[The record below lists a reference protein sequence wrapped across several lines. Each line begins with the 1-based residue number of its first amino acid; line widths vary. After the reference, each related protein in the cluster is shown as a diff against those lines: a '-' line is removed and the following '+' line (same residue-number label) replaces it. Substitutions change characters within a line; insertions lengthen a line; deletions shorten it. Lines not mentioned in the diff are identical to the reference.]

1 MSTVY
6 FTISSGTATKYTMVT
21 TANVATAP
29 AIDMVHSSTFK
40 LIGADGT
47 HTFAITNTTPVAD
60 ESVTVTAY
68 VDGTTDPSFT
78 VTWADDEP
86 TLAKYAPDASFSSK
100 TGSSNT
106 MTVLA
111 KNAYGVALA
120 SAAVTVTVAGRNPG
134 NATATTTDATG
145 LASFTLKDTSTATI
159 TDKPTDTV
167 TFTVTDGDGDTATAS
182 YTITYSATG
191 PVVGS
196 VTMTETSGNGS
207 GDNDVDADR
216 IATVDPI
223 VSLGSA
229 ASTSYVTVT
238 AQLKGTTGAPLS
250 SGVVVTFSG
259 SADDLFGTTA
269 VVANMKKTLDVTT
282 SSAGQATVYVYRTK
296 TGSTTVTATAAGVSG
311 TTAALT
317 WETDDAYARS
327 ISVTSDPA
335 KAVSTGVIKVA
346 GTVFDRYG
354 NPVPGVDVTFSETGV
369 GRLYGTQDSLETTNA
384 NGQVFFD
391 VTSLLEE
398 VGTNPV
404 TLTISETATLVS
416 DPAGRVGGSIVA
428 GVLAGVPSAATT
440 VEFTKNTSTST
451 ADALLALA
459 TAMGTRDQASAT
471 IDAAA
476 EATDAANAATD
487 AANAAAEAADAAT
500 AAAQDASD
508 AVAALSAQVSEAI
521 AGLKKQLVSLTN
533 LVIKIQKKVKA

>member
-1 MSTVY
+1 
-6 FTISSGTATKYTMVT
+6 
-21 TANVATAP
+21 
-29 AIDMVHSSTFK
+29 
-40 LIGADGT
+40 
-47 HTFAITNTTPVAD
+47 
-60 ESVTVTAY
+60 
-68 VDGTTDPSFT
+68 
-78 VTWADDEP
+78 
-86 TLAKYAPDASFSSK
+86 
-100 TGSSNT
+100 

-134 NATATTTDATG
+134 NATATTTDASG
-145 LASFTLKDTSTATI
+145 LASFTLKDTSTATT

-167 TFTVTDGDGDTATAS
+167 TFTVTDGDGDTATTS
-182 YTITYSATG
+182 YTITYSTTG

-207 GDNDVDADR
+207 GDNDLDADR

-238 AQLKGTTGAPLS
+238 AQLKGTTGAPLA

-259 SADDLFGTTA
+259 GADDLFGTTA

-282 SSAGQATVYVYRTK
+282 TSSGQATVYVYRTK

-404 TLTISETATLVS
+404 TLTISETGTQVT

-440 VEFTKNTSTST
+440 VEFTKNTATSTS
-451 ADALLALA
+451 DALLALA
-459 TAMGTRDQASAT
+459 TALGTRDQASAT
-471 IDAAA
+471 VDAAA